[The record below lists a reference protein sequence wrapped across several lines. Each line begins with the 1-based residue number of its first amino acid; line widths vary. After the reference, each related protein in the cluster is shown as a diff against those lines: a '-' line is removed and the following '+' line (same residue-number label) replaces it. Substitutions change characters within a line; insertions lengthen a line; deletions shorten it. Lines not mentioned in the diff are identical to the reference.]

1 MVFSPAVAVKPRAAR
16 RPFDPSPEDASVATV
31 SRREG
36 VVPRCLLGGNT
47 DDPPRPLHDVVK
59 EATIEATGLDRR
71 ALALG
76 LGATMLVLLSSAAGS
91 GWFRWFDTA
100 LAGYLFGVL
109 FFVFATVYRYTV
121 WLRRPPTAR
130 LHARGWQALW
140 APGKRGRNSG
150 SLLGLIVRNLLLQ
163 DFVRKRSM
171 TRWVAHQTVFWGC
184 VLAVAVT
191 FPLTLGWI
199 HFTSVGQRARTYE
212 ATVTTI
218 PVIEFDVG
226 GIIAWFFF
234 HALDISAVLVLIGVF
249 IFLFRR
255 LREPGAVATTRAN
268 DHLALAGLFAVSV
281 TGLMLTVSHQF
292 LDGQFYSFVN
302 VLHALTV
309 MIGLAYIPFGKLF
322 HIFQRPAN
330 LGVRFYRQAAEEGE
344 AQTCL
349 ACGEGFASKLQ
360 VGDLKDILPDLG
372 FDYDLPDGGSWQDV
386 CPACRRRLVARAQSL
401 RVGGFG

>member
-1 MVFSPAVAVKPRAAR
+1 MRVDAALPQLPAAGRTSGHFPASPAWLLRSGAAR
-16 RPFDPSPEDASVATV
+16 REGAAGSARPLGSDEEATV
-31 SRREG
+31 TT
-36 VVPRCLLGGNT
+36 PR
-47 DDPPRPLHDVVK
+47 
-59 EATIEATGLDRR
+59 LDRR
-71 ALALG
+71 ALLFG
-76 LGATMLVLLSSAAGS
+76 LVGAGLVLLASGAGS

-100 LAGYLFGVL
+100 LAGYLFGMV
-109 FFVFATVYRYTV
+109 FFAFATIYRYTV

-130 LHARGWQALW
+130 LHARGWEALW
-140 APGKRGRNSG
+140 QPGRRGRNSG
-150 SLLGLIVRNLLLQ
+150 SLLGLIVRNLFLQ
-163 DFVRKRSM
+163 DFIWKRSRS
-171 TRWVAHQTVFWGC
+171 RWLAHQSLFWGC

-199 HFTSVGQRARTYE
+199 HFKSISQSARTYE
-212 ATVTTI
+212 ATFTTI
-218 PVIEFDVG
+218 PMIEFDVG
-226 GIIAWFFF
+226 GAIAWFFF
-234 HALDISAVLVLIGVF
+234 HALDISAVLVLVGVF

-255 LREPGAVATTRAN
+255 LKDRGAVATTRSN

-292 LDGQFYSFVN
+292 LDGEFYSFLN

-330 LGVRFYRQAAEEGE
+330 LGVRYYRRAAAEGE
-344 AQTCL
+344 TQPCSQ
-349 ACGEGFASKLQ
+349 CGEGFASRLQ

-372 FDYDLPDGGSWQDV
+372 FDYDDADGGSWQDV
-386 CPACRRRLVARAQSL
+386 CPACRRRLVARSQSL